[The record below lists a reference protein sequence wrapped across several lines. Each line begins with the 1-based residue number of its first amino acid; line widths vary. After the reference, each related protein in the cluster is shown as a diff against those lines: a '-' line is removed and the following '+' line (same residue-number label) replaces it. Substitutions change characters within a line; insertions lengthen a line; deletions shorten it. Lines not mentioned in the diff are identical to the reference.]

1 MEGYFDPGY
10 LILEPPLIGAEK
22 RIFKNKSMVL
32 LFPQSGFDLQSRILV
47 EKLGHNVLIS
57 TAHLLVF
64 HSTL

>member
-47 EKLGHNVLIS
+47 EK
-57 TAHLLVF
+57 
-64 HSTL
+64 